1 MLSLSPKSKV
11 VIQKEVAVKKP
22 AAKKQKPNK
31 DDDLI
36 IYSLNTKSENQQTA
50 TMSRKTKSIPR
61 KQLKKGAKLRK
72 SVPKTTTGHKIV
84 NIASGNQSEQVETQ
98 SAAVDQV
105 ILENDPSELFKEIKT
120 PQSELPEK
128 AEILDIESFRMLETR
143 FKNLRNFK
151 EETNDQSIQQ
161 SRALNKA

>member
-1 MLSLSPKSKV
+1 
-11 VIQKEVAVKKP
+11 
-22 AAKKQKPNK
+22 
-31 DDDLI
+31 
-36 IYSLNTKSENQQTA
+36 
-50 TMSRKTKSIPR
+50 MSRKTKSIPR

-105 ILENDPSELFKEIKT
+105 ILENDPPSELFKEIKT

-151 EETNDQSIQQ
+151 DETNDQSIQQ
-161 SRALNKA
+161 SRVLNKA

>member
-1 MLSLSPKSKV
+1 M
-11 VIQKEVAVKKP
+11 QKDVTVKKP
-22 AAKKQKPNK
+22 AVKKQKPNK

-61 KQLKKGAKLRK
+61 KQLKKGGAKLRK

-105 ILENDPSELFKEIKT
+105 ILENDPSELFKEMKT
-120 PQSELPEK
+120 P
-128 AEILDIESFRMLETR
+128 
-143 FKNLRNFK
+143 
-151 EETNDQSIQQ
+151 
-161 SRALNKA
+161 